1 MRVNLLAK
9 RYARAVF
16 DLALETH
23 KVQKVANDLKLVQT
37 VLDENRE
44 LRKLMTNPV
53 IDASKKIKVLN
64 ALFSSHVDELSIR
77 FLNLITR
84 KGREDYLLAICVAFE
99 DIFLEYKNI
108 MRAEFISASPVNAA
122 IKKAVIEKLAKITD
136 KTIDLNEKV
145 DPEIIGG
152 YILRMEDYQI
162 DGSIKNQL
170 RKLRKKLAENLYVK
184 QF

>member
-9 RYARAVF
+9 RYAQAVF
-16 DLALETH
+16 DLALET
-23 KVQKVANDLKLVQT
+23 KQVEKISRDLHLVKD
-37 VLDENRE
+37 VLNENRE
-44 LRKLMTNPV
+44 LRKLMANPV
-53 IDASKKIKVLN
+53 MDASKKLKVIS
-64 ALFSSHVDELSIR
+64 ALFGAHVDELTIR
-77 FLNLITR
+77 FMNLITR
-84 KGREDYLLAICVAFE
+84 KGREDYLLAICEAFE
-99 DIFLEYKNI
+99 EIFLEYKNI
-108 MRAEFISASPVNAA
+108 MRAEFISASPANAA

-136 KTIDLNEKV
+136 KTIDLNEKI

-170 RKLRKKLAENLYVK
+170 RRLRKNFAENLYVK